1 MAKTLNS
8 KKKLCMI
15 KTNGPIAE
23 LGGITGPILYPC
35 RIDMRKVI
43 NMVQHGIRVIEVNP
57 KNQSETVQLTIQ
69 NVTKDNF
76 PDPPKYTMTAE
87 TKKEE
92 PKVVKPS
99 DVVKAVQTNLVE
111 EKKVDASE
119 AKVNEAVKAIL
130 NSTDENTEKSEF
142 VEADSMKEDRK
153 KDWYK
158 NKSNKS
164 DFNKK

>member
-1 MAKTLNS
+1 MA
-8 KKKLCMI
+8 
-15 KTNGPIAE
+15 
-23 LGGITGPILYPC
+23 
-35 RIDMRKVI
+35 
-43 NMVQHGIRVIEVNP
+43 
-57 KNQSETVQLTIQ
+57 
-69 NVTKDNF
+69 
-76 PDPPKYTMTAE
+76 AE

-130 NSTDENTEKSEF
+130 NSTEENIKKSES
-142 VEADSMKEDRK
+142 VEVDTTKEDRK

>member
-1 MAKTLNS
+1 M
-8 KKKLCMI
+8 
-15 KTNGPIAE
+15 
-23 LGGITGPILYPC
+23 
-35 RIDMRKVI
+35 
-43 NMVQHGIRVIEVNP
+43 
-57 KNQSETVQLTIQ
+57 
-69 NVTKDNF
+69 
-76 PDPPKYTMTAE
+76 
-87 TKKEE
+87 
-92 PKVVKPS
+92 KPS

-130 NSTDENTEKSEF
+130 NSTEENTEKSES